1 MKTLSLTNLDRITEL
16 DFDRTSSANAVG
28 GTLSLTKLK
37 NLIKLKASYNDLSKV
52 SFSTTDNTTVE
63 ELNISNNAIT
73 ALTNI
78 GSLNGLTSLNVSNN
92 QIASVPN
99 IGNLTGLTLLDISN
113 NQFTTISSNI
123 GSLTNVETLNLSSN
137 QFTTVPVISALT
149 SLKTLNLSNNSLT
162 VTPTGVFDHI
172 ANFTSLET
180 LNLSNNDLS
189 QSEVDS
195 ALSIL
200 DTDGLNSGTINLGGT
215 NSLPSLGNYNAEKL
229 SLETKGWTV
238 TINGGIDSSFT
249 TAEGY
254 SNGPTSNH
262 PDWEGSTH
270 WQTDIANNKITVSS
284 PYKNIRTSNRIQS
297 RVGSTINVS
306 ANFDYGNN
314 ALTADTNQPVA
325 ERSLLIALVDIGA
338 FSQGESHVLDQPNL
352 ALMTKFQTKYNDST
366 PRMKLYQKF
375 DRDAESLS
383 EIIGNNPNWQPL
395 AAATGNKFTLTVEIQ
410 IGASK
415 EASTVT
421 VTITNDD
428 DLNSLTGTYNLSD
441 YADMYSS
448 LVSSTSNVKLHIQSG
463 ELIDNNID
471 KINVYSTSARVN

>member
-16 DFDRTSSANAVG
+16 DFDRASSANAVG

-37 NLIKLKASYNDLSKV
+37 NLTKLKASYNDLSKV
-52 SFSTTDNTTVE
+52 TFSATNNTAIE
-63 ELNISNNAIT
+63 ELNISNNAIST
-73 ALTNI
+73 LTNI
-78 GSLNGLTSLNVSNN
+78 GSLIGLTTLNVSNN
-92 QIASVPN
+92 QITSVPN
-99 IGNLTGLTLLDISN
+99 IGSLTGLTLLDISN
-113 NQFTTISSNI
+113 N
-123 GSLTNVETLNLSSN
+123 SLTTA
-137 QFTTVPVISALT
+137 PA
-149 SLKTLNLSNNSLT
+149 
-162 VTPTGVFDHI
+162 GVFDHI

-180 LNLSNNDLS
+180 LNLLNNDLS
-189 QSEVDS
+189 QSAVDS
-195 ALSIL
+195 VLNIL

-215 NSLPSLGNYNAEKL
+215 NSIPSLGNYNAAKL
-229 SLETKGWTV
+229 SLESKGWTV
-238 TINGGIDSSFT
+238 TINGGIDSTFT

-254 SNGPTSNH
+254 TNGPTSNH
-262 PDWEGSTH
+262 PDWEGTTH
-270 WQTDIANNKITVSS
+270 WQNDTVNNKITVSS
-284 PYKNIRTSNRIQS
+284 PFRNIRTSSSIRS

-306 ANFDYGNN
+306 VNFDYGNN
-314 ALTADTNQPVA
+314 VLTADEVQPVA

-338 FSQGESHVLDQPNL
+338 FSQSGSHVLDGPNL
-352 ALMTKFQTKYNDST
+352 ALMTKFQTKYNDPT

-375 DRDAESLS
+375 DRDEESLS
-383 EIIGNNPNWQPL
+383 EIIGTNANWQPL
-395 AAATGNKFTLTVEIQ
+395 AAATGNKFTLTIQIQ

-448 LVSSTSNVKLHIQSG
+448 LVSSTSNIKLHIQSG
-463 ELIDNNID
+463 EFDDNNID